1 MTTKRRTLVLIR
13 RGEHELGRLSLSRRR
28 LAAVGGVL
36 VGALALV
43 AGVGTLA
50 VNGGEDSELRQLRV
64 ENETLRRT
72 TSDFESRMREIQA
85 RLSETEDRTRKLAI
99 VAGLGNLGPAPEGG
113 IGGELQ
119 GTAAAE
125 AALAALEHRSDR
137 LGHDLDRVSARI
149 EENLQQLSATPSIWP
164 VTGILTSG
172 FGWRRDPI
180 TGQRAFHSGVDISA
194 PPGHPVAAAAAGVVA
209 KIEQYGALGRS
220 VFLSHGFGRTTIYGH
235 LSRVLVAPGQRLDRG
250 QTLGLVG
257 NTGRSTGYHLHYEV
271 EVDGDPVNPLP
282 FLLNEPHSGS

>member
-13 RGEHELGRLSLSRRR
+13 RGEHELGRLPLSRRR
-28 LAAVGGVL
+28 LAAVGAVL
-36 VGALALV
+36 VGAFALV

-50 VNGGEDSELRQLRV
+50 VSGGESSELRQLRA

-72 TSDFESRMREIQA
+72 TSDFESRVRELQA
-85 RLSETEDRTRKLAI
+85 HLSESEDRTRKLAI
-99 VAGLGNLGPAPEGG
+99 VAGLGNLGPTPEAG

-119 GTAAAE
+119 GAAATE

-137 LGHDLDRVSARI
+137 LDHDLNRVSARI
-149 EENLQQLSATPSIWP
+149 EENLRQLSATPSIWP

-180 TGQRAFHSGVDISA
+180 TGQRAFHAGVDISA
-194 PPGHPVAAAAAGVVA
+194 PPGHPVAVAAAGVVA

-220 VFLSHGFGRTTIYGH
+220 VFVSHGFGRTTIYGH
-235 LSRVLVAPGQRLDRG
+235 LSRVLVTPGQHLDRG

-282 FLLNEPHSGS
+282 FLLDEPRSGS